1 MKRIFTLLFAVLTA
15 TTIMAQ
21 MHGPMKFVG
30 ASNMSVSTMNIDNPS
45 DTILFA
51 MNGME
56 SGNITLPAMKGM
68 QQTIPSFTI
77 SGAKF
82 TLGENHVVTFA
93 DQTFSTKVK
102 VDGAEKNITGSSL
115 SGTYNMA
122 DNSLMLTVVFQY
134 GKMPM
139 SMTYSVKGYYVKA
152 VSNPI
157 TVTVGGQFTY
167 NNDNVTYELRRYKD
181 GETDKLDVTVPSYT
195 LANTIMG
202 DLTLGSY
209 TVKGLVYDEAQGG
222 YYRDYKNDGLKFHF
236 TAVQGGKTTMDKDY
250 DFATD
255 KDNNILVKYEGNNV
269 SSIVNT
275 FQVGTMPF
283 GIVSVFSG
291 ATTSINN
298 ITTTPSHDLNTTPSQ
313 QYNLAGQRVDNNY
326 KGIVIVNGKKYLRK

>member
-30 ASNMSVSTMNIDNPS
+30 ASKMSVSTMNIDNPS

-102 VDGAEKNITGSSL
+102 VDGAEKNITGTSL

-122 DNSLMLTVVFQY
+122 DNSLSLTVVFQY
-134 GKMPM
+134 GNMPM
-139 SMTYSVKGYYVKA
+139 PMTYSVKGYYVKA

-181 GETDKLDVTVPSYT
+181 GKTDKLDVTVPSYT

-202 DLTLGSY
+202 NLTLGSY

-255 KDNNILVKYEGNNV
+255 KDNNILVKYEGNDV

-291 ATTSINN
+291 ATTSIND
-298 ITTTPSHDLNTTPSQ
+298 ITTTPSHDFNTTSSV

>member
-30 ASNMSVSTMNIDNPS
+30 ASKMSVSTMNIDNPS

-68 QQTIPSFTI
+68 QTIPSFTI

-102 VDGAEKNITGSSL
+102 VDGDEKNITGSSL

-122 DNSLMLTVVFQY
+122 DNSLSLTVVFQY

-181 GETDKLDVTVPSYT
+181 GKTDKLDVTVPSYT

-255 KDNNILVKYEGNNV
+255 KDNNILVKYEGNDV

-291 ATTSINN
+291 ATTSINGV
-298 ITTTPSHDLNTTPSQ
+298 TTTPSHDLNTTPSQ

>member
-1 MKRIFTLLFAVLTA
+1 
-15 TTIMAQ
+15 
-21 MHGPMKFVG
+21 
-30 ASNMSVSTMNIDNPS
+30 
-45 DTILFA
+45 
-51 MNGME
+51 
-56 SGNITLPAMKGM
+56 
-68 QQTIPSFTI
+68 
-77 SGAKF
+77 
-82 TLGENHVVTFA
+82 
-93 DQTFSTKVK
+93 
-102 VDGAEKNITGSSL
+102 
-115 SGTYNMA
+115 MA
-122 DNSLMLTVVFQY
+122 DNSLSLTVVFQY

-181 GETDKLDVTVPSYT
+181 GETDKLDVAVPSYT

-255 KDNNILVKYEGNNV
+255 KDNNILVKYEGSNV

-291 ATTSINN
+291 ATTSIND
-298 ITTTPSHDLNTTPSQ
+298 ITTTPSHDFNTTSSQ

>member
-21 MHGPMKFVG
+21 IHGPMKFVG
-30 ASNMSVSTMNIDNPS
+30 ASNMTVSTMSNDNPS

-68 QQTIPSFTI
+68 KTIPSFTI

-122 DNSLMLTVVFQY
+122 DNSLSLTVVFQY

-181 GETDKLDVTVPSYT
+181 GETGKLDVTVPSYT

>member
-1 MKRIFTLLFAVLTA
+1 
-15 TTIMAQ
+15 
-21 MHGPMKFVG
+21 
-30 ASNMSVSTMNIDNPS
+30 
-45 DTILFA
+45 
-51 MNGME
+51 
-56 SGNITLPAMKGM
+56 
-68 QQTIPSFTI
+68 
-77 SGAKF
+77 
-82 TLGENHVVTFA
+82 
-93 DQTFSTKVK
+93 
-102 VDGAEKNITGSSL
+102 
-115 SGTYNMA
+115 MA
-122 DNSLMLTVVFQY
+122 DNSLSLTVVFQY

-236 TAVQGGKTTMDKDY
+236 TAVQGGKTIMDKDY
-250 DFATD
+250 EFAAE
-255 KDNNILVKYEGNNV
+255 KPNNILVKYEGNDV

-275 FQVGTMPF
+275 FQMGAMPF

-291 ATTSINN
+291 ATTSINGV
-298 ITTTPSHDLNTTPSQ
+298 TTTPSHDFNTTSSQ

>member
-30 ASNMSVSTMNIDNPS
+30 ASKMSVSTMNIDNPS

-68 QQTIPSFTI
+68 QTIPSFTI

-102 VDGAEKNITGSSL
+102 VDGDEKNITGSSL

-122 DNSLMLTVVFQY
+122 DNSLSLTVVFQY

-202 DLTLGSY
+202 NLTLGSY

>member
-181 GETDKLDVTVPSYT
+181 GETDKLDVTVPAYT
-195 LANTIMG
+195 LENTIMG

-236 TAVQGGKTTMDKDY
+236 TAVKGGVTTMDKDY
-250 DFATD
+250 EFAAG
-255 KDNNILVKYEGNNV
+255 KANNILVKYEGNNV

-275 FQVGTMPF
+275 FQMGAMPF

-291 ATTSINN
+291 ATTSIND
-298 ITTTPSHDLNTTPSQ
+298 ITTTPQHHNTTSA

>member
-1 MKRIFTLLFAVLTA
+1 MKRIFILLFAVLTA

-30 ASNMSVSTMNIDNPS
+30 ASNMKVSTMSNDNPS

-68 QQTIPSFTI
+68 KTIPSFTI

-102 VDGAEKNITGSSL
+102 VDGDEKNITGSSL

-122 DNSLMLTVVFQY
+122 DNSLSLTVVFQY

-181 GETDKLDVTVPSYT
+181 GKTDKLDVTVPSYT

-202 DLTLGSY
+202 NLTLGSY

-255 KDNNILVKYEGNNV
+255 KDNNILVKYEGNDV

-298 ITTTPSHDLNTTPSQ
+298 ITTTPSHNLNTTSSQ

>member
-30 ASNMSVSTMNIDNPS
+30 ASNMKVSTMNIDNPS

-56 SGNITLPAMKGM
+56 SGNITLPAIKGM
-68 QQTIPSFTI
+68 QTIPSFTI

-122 DNSLMLTVVFQY
+122 DNSLSLTVVFQY

-222 YYRDYKNDGLKFHF
+222 YYRDYKNDGLKVHF

-291 ATTSINN
+291 ATTSIDD

>member
-30 ASNMSVSTMNIDNPS
+30 ASKMSVSTMNIDNPS

-122 DNSLMLTVVFQY
+122 DNSLSLTVVFQY

-202 DLTLGSY
+202 NLTLGSY

-255 KDNNILVKYEGNNV
+255 KDNNILVKYEGNDV

-298 ITTTPSHDLNTTPSQ
+298 ITTTPSHDLNTTSSQ

>member
-30 ASNMSVSTMNIDNPS
+30 ASNMKVSTMNIDNPS

-68 QQTIPSFTI
+68 KTIPSFTI

-122 DNSLMLTVVFQY
+122 DNSLSLTVVFQY

-181 GETDKLDVTVPSYT
+181 GKTDKLDVTVPSYT

-291 ATTSINN
+291 ATTSIND

>member
-30 ASNMSVSTMNIDNPS
+30 ASNMKVSTMNIDNPS

-93 DQTFSTKVK
+93 NQAFSTKVK
-102 VDGAEKNITGSSL
+102 VDGAEKNITGTSL

-122 DNSLMLTVVFQY
+122 DNSLSLTVVFQY

-202 DLTLGSY
+202 DLILGTY

-222 YYRDYKNDGLKFHF
+222 YYRDYKNDGLSFHF
-236 TAVQGGKTTMDKDY
+236 TAVKGGVTTMDKDY
-250 DFATD
+250 EFAAD
-255 KDNNILVKYEGNNV
+255 KANNILVKYEGSNV

-275 FQVGTMPF
+275 FQMGAMPF
-283 GIVSVFSG
+283 GIVSVFS
-291 ATTSINN
+291 ASTTSIEGVNAN
-298 ITTTPSHDLNTTPSQ
+298 ATAPADGRT
-313 QYNLAGQRVDNNY
+313 YNLAGQRVDNNY

>member
-30 ASNMSVSTMNIDNPS
+30 ASNMTVSTMSNDNPS
-45 DTILFA
+45 DTVLFA

-68 QQTIPSFTI
+68 QTIPSFTI

-93 DQTFSTKVK
+93 DQTFSAKVT
-102 VDGAEKNITGSSL
+102 VDGEEKNITGSSL

-134 GKMPM
+134 GKMPFP
-139 SMTYSVKGYYVKA
+139 MTYTVKGYYVKA

-181 GETDKLDVTVPSYT
+181 GKTDKLDVTVPSYSLT
-195 LANTIMG
+195 NTVMG

-291 ATTSINN
+291 ATTSIDD

>member
-1 MKRIFTLLFAVLTA
+1 MKRIFTLLFAAFTA

-30 ASNMSVSTMNIDNPS
+30 ASKMSVSTMNIDNPS

-68 QQTIPSFTI
+68 QTIPSFTI

-122 DNSLMLTVVFQY
+122 DNSLSLTVVFQY

-222 YYRDYKNDGLKFHF
+222 YYRDYRNDGLKFHF

-291 ATTSINN
+291 ATTSINGV
-298 ITTTPSHDLNTTPSQ
+298 TTTPSHDLNTTPSQ

>member
-1 MKRIFTLLFAVLTA
+1 MKRIFTLLFAAFTA

-30 ASNMSVSTMNIDNPS
+30 ASNMKVSTMSNDNPS

-68 QQTIPSFTI
+68 QTIPSFTI

-102 VDGAEKNITGSSL
+102 VDGAEKNITGTSL
-115 SGTYNMA
+115 SGTYNME
-122 DNSLMLTVVFQY
+122 DNSLSLTVVFQY

-202 DLTLGSY
+202 NLTLGSY

-291 ATTSINN
+291 ATTSIDD
-298 ITTTPSHDLNTTPSQ
+298 ITTTPSHDFNTTSSQ

>member
-30 ASNMSVSTMNIDNPS
+30 ASNMKVSTMNIDNPS

-93 DQTFSTKVK
+93 DQTFSAKVK
-102 VDGAEKNITGSSL
+102 VDGDEKNITGSSL

-122 DNSLMLTVVFQY
+122 DNSLSLTVVFQY

-291 ATTSINN
+291 ATTSINGV
-298 ITTTPSHDLNTTPSQ
+298 TTTPSHDLNTTPSQ

>member
-30 ASNMSVSTMNIDNPS
+30 ASKMSVSTMNIDNPS

-68 QQTIPSFTI
+68 QTIPSFTI

-122 DNSLMLTVVFQY
+122 DNSLSLTVVFQY

-202 DLTLGSY
+202 NLTLGSY

-291 ATTSINN
+291 ATTSIND

>member
-30 ASNMSVSTMNIDNPS
+30 ASKMSVSTMNIDNPS

-68 QQTIPSFTI
+68 QTIPSFTI

-102 VDGAEKNITGSSL
+102 VDGAEKNITGTSL
-115 SGTYNMA
+115 SGTYNME
-122 DNSLMLTVVFQY
+122 DNSLSLTVVFLY

-202 DLTLGSY
+202 NLTLGSY

-222 YYRDYKNDGLKFHF
+222 YYRDYKTDGLKFHF

-269 SSIVNT
+269 SSIGNT

-291 ATTSINN
+291 ATTSIDD

>member
-1 MKRIFTLLFAVLTA
+1 MKRILTLLFAAFTA

-30 ASNMSVSTMNIDNPS
+30 ASNMTVSTMSNDNPS

-68 QQTIPSFTI
+68 QTIPSFTI
-77 SGAKF
+77 SGATF
-82 TLGENHVVTFA
+82 TLGENHVVTFV
-93 DQTFSTKVK
+93 DQTFSAKVT
-102 VDGAEKNITGSSL
+102 VDGAEKSITGKSL

-122 DNSLMLTVVFQY
+122 DNSLSLTVVFQY
-134 GKMPM
+134 GKMPFP
-139 SMTYSVKGYYVKA
+139 MTYTVKGYYVKA

-157 TVTVGGQFTY
+157 AVTVGGLYTY
-167 NNDNVTYELRRYKD
+167 NNDNVTYELRKYKD
-181 GETDKLDVTVPSYT
+181 GETDKLDVTVPSYS

-202 DLTLGSY
+202 DLTLGTY

-222 YYRDYKNDGLKFHF
+222 YYRDYKNDGLSFHF
-236 TAVQGGKTTMDKDY
+236 KAVKDGATTMDKDY
-250 DFATD
+250 EFA
-255 KDNNILVKYEGNNV
+255 KEKANNILVKYEGSNV

-275 FQVGTMPF
+275 FQMGAMPF

-291 ATTSINN
+291 ATTSIDDITTTPNQN
-298 ITTTPSHDLNTTPSQ
+298 ITTTPSH

>member
-21 MHGPMKFVG
+21 MHRPMKFVG
-30 ASNMSVSTMNIDNPS
+30 ASNMKVSTMSNDNPS

-68 QQTIPSFTI
+68 QTIPSFTI

-93 DQTFSTKVK
+93 DQTFSAKVT
-102 VDGAEKNITGSSL
+102 VDGEEKNITGSSL

-139 SMTYSVKGYYVKA
+139 SMTYTVKGYYVKA

-181 GETDKLDVTVPSYT
+181 GETDKLDVTVPSYSLT
-195 LANTIMG
+195 NTVMG

-291 ATTSINN
+291 ATTSINGV
-298 ITTTPSHDLNTTPSQ
+298 TTTPSHDLNTTPSQ

>member
-1 MKRIFTLLFAVLTA
+1 MKRIFTLLFAVLIA

-30 ASNMSVSTMNIDNPS
+30 ASKMSVSTMNIDNPS

-68 QQTIPSFTI
+68 QTIPSFTI

-102 VDGAEKNITGSSL
+102 VDGDEKNITGSSL

-122 DNSLMLTVVFQY
+122 DNSLSLTVVFQY

-202 DLTLGSY
+202 NLTLGSY

-236 TAVQGGKTTMDKDY
+236 TAVQKGETTMDKDY

-275 FQVGTMPF
+275 FQVGNMPF

-291 ATTSINN
+291 ATTSIND
-298 ITTTPSHDLNTTPSQ
+298 ITTTPSHDLNTTSSQ

>member
-1 MKRIFTLLFAVLTA
+1 MKRIFTLLFAAFTA

-30 ASNMSVSTMNIDNPS
+30 ASKMSVSTMNIDNPS

-68 QQTIPSFTI
+68 QTIPSFTI

-102 VDGAEKNITGSSL
+102 VDGAEKNITGTSL

-122 DNSLMLTVVFQY
+122 DNSLSLTVVFQY

-202 DLTLGSY
+202 NLTLGSY

-291 ATTSINN
+291 ATTSIDD
-298 ITTTPSHDLNTTPSQ
+298 ITTTPSHDFNTTPSQ

>member
-30 ASNMSVSTMNIDNPS
+30 ASNMTVSTMSNDNPS

-93 DQTFSTKVK
+93 DQTFSAKVT
-102 VDGAEKNITGSSL
+102 VDGEEKNITGSSL

-134 GKMPM
+134 GKMPFP
-139 SMTYSVKGYYVKA
+139 MTYTVKGYYVKA

-181 GETDKLDVTVPSYT
+181 GGTDKLDVTVPSYS
-195 LANTIMG
+195 LANTVMG
-202 DLTLGSY
+202 DLTLGTY

-222 YYRDYKNDGLKFHF
+222 YYRDYKNDGLSFHF
-236 TAVQGGKTTMDKDY
+236 KAVKNGATAMDKDY
-250 DFATD
+250 EFA
-255 KDNNILVKYEGNNV
+255 KEKPNNILVKYEGSNV

-275 FQVGTMPF
+275 FQMGAMPF

-291 ATTSINN
+291 ATTSINGVTTTPHQH
-298 ITTTPSHDLNTTPSQ
+298 ITTTPAA

>member
-30 ASNMSVSTMNIDNPS
+30 ASKMSVSTMNIDNPS

-68 QQTIPSFTI
+68 QTIPSFTI

-102 VDGAEKNITGSSL
+102 VDGAEKNITGTSL
-115 SGTYNMA
+115 SGTYNME
-122 DNSLMLTVVFQY
+122 DNSLSLTVVFQY

-195 LANTIMG
+195 LANTVMG
-202 DLTLGSY
+202 NLTLGSY

-291 ATTSINN
+291 ATTSIDD

>member
-1 MKRIFTLLFAVLTA
+1 MKRIFTLLFAAFTA

-30 ASNMSVSTMNIDNPS
+30 ASNMTVSTMSNDNPS

-68 QQTIPSFTI
+68 KTIPSFTI

-102 VDGAEKNITGSSL
+102 VDGDEKNITGTSL

-122 DNSLMLTVVFQY
+122 DNSLMLTVVFLY
-134 GKMPM
+134 GNMPM
-139 SMTYSVKGYYVKA
+139 PMTYTVKGYYVKA
-152 VSNPI
+152 VSNAI
-157 TVTVGGQFTY
+157 AVTVGGQFTY
-167 NNDNVTYELRRYKD
+167 NNDKVTYELRRYKD
-181 GETDKLDVTVPSYT
+181 GGTDKLDVTVPSYSLT
-195 LANTIMG
+195 NTVMG

-222 YYRDYKNDGLKFHF
+222 YYRDYKNDGLTFHF
-236 TAVQGGKTTMDKDY
+236 TAVKDGKTTMDKDY
-250 DFATD
+250 EFAAE
-255 KDNNILVKYEGNNV
+255 KPNNILVKYEGSNV

-275 FQVGTMPF
+275 FQMGAMPF

-291 ATTSINN
+291 ATTSINDIATTPHQH
-298 ITTTPSHDLNTTPSQ
+298 ITTTPAA

>member
-30 ASNMSVSTMNIDNPS
+30 ASKMSVSTMNIDNPS

-102 VDGAEKNITGSSL
+102 VDGDEKNITGSSL

-122 DNSLMLTVVFQY
+122 DNSLSLTVVFQY

-291 ATTSINN
+291 ATTSINGV
-298 ITTTPSHDLNTTPSQ
+298 TTTPSHDLNTTPSQ

>member
-1 MKRIFTLLFAVLTA
+1 MKRIFTLLFAAFTA

-30 ASNMSVSTMNIDNPS
+30 ASNMKVSTMSNDNPS

-68 QQTIPSFTI
+68 KTIPSFTI

-102 VDGAEKNITGSSL
+102 VDGAEKNITGTSL
-115 SGTYNMA
+115 SGTYNME
-122 DNSLMLTVVFQY
+122 DNSLSLTVVFQY

-139 SMTYSVKGYYVKA
+139 SMTYTVKGYYVKA

-202 DLTLGSY
+202 NLTLGSY

-291 ATTSINN
+291 ATTSIDD
-298 ITTTPSHDLNTTPSQ
+298 ITTTPSHDFNTTPSQ

>member
-30 ASNMSVSTMNIDNPS
+30 ASKMSVSTMNIDNPS

-122 DNSLMLTVVFQY
+122 DNSLSLTVVFQY

-195 LANTIMG
+195 LANTVMG
-202 DLTLGSY
+202 NLTLGSY

-250 DFATD
+250 EFATD

-275 FQVGTMPF
+275 FQVGNMPF

-291 ATTSINN
+291 ATTSINGV
-298 ITTTPSHDLNTTPSQ
+298 TTTPSHDLNTTSSQ

>member
-122 DNSLMLTVVFQY
+122 DNSLSLTVVFQY

-291 ATTSINN
+291 ATTSIDD

>member
-30 ASNMSVSTMNIDNPS
+30 ASNMKVSTMNIDNPS

-68 QQTIPSFTI
+68 QTIPSFTI

-102 VDGAEKNITGSSL
+102 VDGDEKNITGSSL

-122 DNSLMLTVVFQY
+122 DNSLSLTVVFQY

-291 ATTSINN
+291 ATTSIDD

>member
-30 ASNMSVSTMNIDNPS
+30 ASKMSVSTMNIDNPS

-68 QQTIPSFTI
+68 QTIPSFTI

-122 DNSLMLTVVFQY
+122 DNSLSLTVVFQY

-202 DLTLGSY
+202 NLTLGSY

-255 KDNNILVKYEGNNV
+255 KDNNILVKYEGNDV

-291 ATTSINN
+291 ATTSIND

>member
-30 ASNMSVSTMNIDNPS
+30 ASNMTVSTMSNDNPS

-68 QQTIPSFTI
+68 KTIPSFTI

-82 TLGENHVVTFA
+82 TLGKNHIVTFA
-93 DQTFSTKVK
+93 DQTFSAKVT
-102 VDGAEKNITGSSL
+102 VDGEEKNITGTSL

-122 DNSLMLTVVFQY
+122 DNSLMLTVVFLY
-134 GKMPM
+134 GNMPM
-139 SMTYSVKGYYVKA
+139 PMTYTVKGYYVKA

-157 TVTVGGQFTY
+157 VVTVGGQFTY

-181 GETDKLDVTVPSYT
+181 GGTDKLDVTVPSYS
-195 LANTIMG
+195 LANTVMG
-202 DLTLGSY
+202 DLTLGTY

-222 YYRDYKNDGLKFHF
+222 YYRDYKNDGLMFHF
-236 TAVQGGKTTMDKDY
+236 IAVKNGKTTMDKDY
-250 DFATD
+250 EFAAE
-255 KDNNILVKYEGNNV
+255 KPNNILVKYEGSNV

-275 FQVGTMPF
+275 FQMGAMPF

-291 ATTSINN
+291 ATTSIND
-298 ITTTPSHDLNTTPSQ
+298 ITTTPHQHITTTPAA

>member
-30 ASNMSVSTMNIDNPS
+30 ASKMSVSTMNIDNPS

-56 SGNITLPAMKGM
+56 SGNITLPEMKGM
-68 QQTIPSFTI
+68 QTIPSFTI
-77 SGAKF
+77 SGATF
-82 TLGENHVVTFA
+82 TMGENHVVTFA

-102 VDGAEKNITGSSL
+102 VDGDEKNITGSSL

-122 DNSLMLTVVFQY
+122 DNSLSLTVVFQY

-181 GETDKLDVTVPSYT
+181 GKTDKLDVTVPSYT

-255 KDNNILVKYEGNNV
+255 KDNNILVKYEGNDV

-291 ATTSINN
+291 ATTSIDD

>member
-30 ASNMSVSTMNIDNPS
+30 ASKMSVSTMNIDNPS

-122 DNSLMLTVVFQY
+122 DNSLSLTVVFQY

-209 TVKGLVYDEAQGG
+209 TVKGLVYDEEQGG

-291 ATTSINN
+291 ATTSIND
-298 ITTTPSHDLNTTPSQ
+298 ITTTPHQHITTTSAA

>member
-30 ASNMSVSTMNIDNPS
+30 ASNMKVSTMNIDNPS

-122 DNSLMLTVVFQY
+122 DNSLSLTVVFQY

-195 LANTIMG
+195 LANTVMG
-202 DLTLGSY
+202 NLTLGSY
-209 TVKGLVYDEAQGG
+209 TVKGLVYDEAQGS

-250 DFATD
+250 EFAAE
-255 KDNNILVKYEGNNV
+255 KPNNILVKYEGNDV

>member
-30 ASNMSVSTMNIDNPS
+30 ASNMTVSTMSNDNPS

-68 QQTIPSFTI
+68 QTIPSFTI

-93 DQTFSTKVK
+93 DQTFSAKVT
-102 VDGAEKNITGSSL
+102 VDGEEKNITGSSL

-134 GKMPM
+134 GKMPFP
-139 SMTYSVKGYYVKA
+139 MTYTVKGYYVKA

-181 GETDKLDVTVPSYT
+181 GGTDKLDVTVPSYS
-195 LANTIMG
+195 LANTVMG
-202 DLTLGSY
+202 DLTLGTY

-291 ATTSINN
+291 ATTSIDD

>member
-30 ASNMSVSTMNIDNPS
+30 ASKMSVSTMNIDNPS
-45 DTILFA
+45 DTLLFA

-122 DNSLMLTVVFQY
+122 DNSLSLTVVFQY

-181 GETDKLDVTVPSYT
+181 GKTDKLDVTVPSYT

-250 DFATD
+250 EFAAE
-255 KDNNILVKYEGNNV
+255 KPNNILVKYEGNDV

-298 ITTTPSHDLNTTPSQ
+298 ITTTPSHDLNTTSSV

>member
-30 ASNMSVSTMNIDNPS
+30 ASKMSVSTMNIDNPS

-68 QQTIPSFTI
+68 QTIPSFTI

-102 VDGAEKNITGSSL
+102 VDGDEKNITGTSL

-122 DNSLMLTVVFQY
+122 DNSLSLTVVFQY

-167 NNDNVTYELRRYKD
+167 NNDNVAYELRRYKD

-202 DLTLGSY
+202 NLTLGSY

-298 ITTTPSHDLNTTPSQ
+298 ITTTPSHNFDTTPSI

>member
-30 ASNMSVSTMNIDNPS
+30 ASKMSVSTMNIDNPS

-122 DNSLMLTVVFQY
+122 DNSLSLTVVFQY

-202 DLTLGSY
+202 NLTLGSY

-291 ATTSINN
+291 ATTSIND